1 VKQTAS
7 THQEI
12 YRRFEGELAPHPVR
26 WWPLFRSQ
34 VRVNYK
40 RKLPLL
46 LLYAGPAIA
55 SIVMSFVVYG
65 KFTFEAQMEDQGA
78 PSMGLDAKAAIAVA
92 VATQASKTMLEVRNL
107 IAMANIQIQA
117 FALLVI
123 AWFGA
128 GLIAEDKKL
137 GAQLLYF
144 SRPLTRLD
152 YFLGHFMTV
161 SWFGLMAIFVP
172 GLVISIVATFTSP
185 EYTFI
190 KEQWDVPLAA
200 AGYAFVTVALLSSLT
215 LAISSVVPRKSFALV
230 GLVGLVAGSEAVG
243 GMLSGLMRDENFM
256 LVGIWNNLVRIGDWM
271 FSLRGPAGFGAFDWP
286 VGYSF
291 AVVGGLIAASLGVC
305 WLRLRKMEGVG

>member
-1 VKQTAS
+1 MSEAAS

-12 YRRFEGELAPHPVR
+12 YRRFEGELAPHPLR

-46 LLYAGPAIA
+46 VLFAGPAITA
-55 SIVMSFVVYG
+55 IVMSFVVYG
-65 KFTFEAQMEDQGA
+65 KFTFESQLEGESPA
-78 PSMGLDAKAAIAVA
+78 SMGLDAKTAIAVA
-92 VATQASKTMLEVRNL
+92 VATQAAKTMLEVRSL

-117 FALLVI
+117 FALLVV

-128 GLIAEDKKL
+128 GLIAEDRKL

-144 SRPLTRLD
+144 SRPLSRLD

-161 SWFGLMAIFVP
+161 SWFGLLAVLLP
-172 GLVISIVATFTSP
+172 GLVISIVAAFTSP
-185 EYTFI
+185 EYSFV

-200 AGYAFVTVALLSSLT
+200 AGYAVVTVALLSSLT
-215 LAISSVVPRKSFALV
+215 LAISSLAPRKSFALV
-230 GLVGLVAGSEAVG
+230 GLVGIVAGSEAVG
-243 GMLSGLMRDENFM
+243 GMLTGLLRDHDFM
-256 LVGIWNNLVRIGDWM
+256 MVGIWNNLVRIGDWM
-271 FSLRGPAGFGAFDWP
+271 FSLRGPAAFGAFEWD

-291 AVVGGLIAASLGVC
+291 AIVGGLIAVSLGIC
-305 WLRLRKMEGVG
+305 WLRLRRMEGVG